1 MCAILESHAKNSN
14 LVKLCTSVF
23 KHWDWTS
30 NGNLCSKGTRIIIG
44 WNKYDVDVSVISQSD
59 QVIHVRLWL
68 RLEKKELFC
77 SFIYGH
83 NRYSTRRVLWN
94 NLCAHNHFI
103 RQRPWCML
111 GDFNAAL
118 NLDDSTASS
127 SRMDIAMREFK
138 ECIDEIEVKDISCT
152 GLHYTWTQKPRGF
165 DGLFK
170 KIDRVMGNNEF
181 INMFMGAHAI
191 FKPYRI
197 SDHAPAM
204 LVIPTV
210 TKPSP
215 KPFKFANV
223 TTSHSKFKEVV
234 SEGWNMNS
242 SGFWMFR
249 LVKKLKNLK
258 NPLRKLL
265 HEHGNFHDNVV
276 RLRAELDKVQTD
288 LDLDPFN
295 LDLREEEVA
304 YVQAYNQ
311 AIVLEERFLQQKAK
325 VLWLKEGDS
334 NSAFFHKAVKGR
346 VSRNRIDVV
355 TDVEG
360 NVFANENV
368 STAFVTHYESFLG
381 QEGITSPLNT
391 NNLFDKVLSSNMA
404 DDMILNVSD
413 KEIKDAL
420 FSMGNDKSP
429 GPDGFTAAFFKEAWE
444 IVGHDVINAVKEFF
458 TNGKLLKELN
468 HTYIALIP
476 KVQIPMKVTDYR
488 PISCCNVIFKCIS
501 KIIANRIKNSLKV
514 IISPNQSAFVP
525 DRSITDNILLTH
537 ELMHNYHLDRGDPRC
552 AFKVDIQKA
561 YDTVDWNFL
570 KAALTGFGF
579 HEKMILWIM
588 ECVTTTSFS
597 ISLNGSFHGHFKG
610 RRGLRQ
616 GDPLSPYL
624 FTIVMEVLTLML
636 RRRVRDN
643 ENFTYH
649 RFCSEME
656 LINLCFADDLFLFSH
671 GDVLSA
677 QCIMDALD
685 EFKEV
690 IPFEEGRLP
699 VKYLGVPL
707 VPSRRIYR
715 DCKELIDKVRS
726 RTHD

>member
-1 MCAILESHAKNSN
+1 MVESLVIAIPVDKENGHTLATINIEYEWNPPRCSTCMIFDHHSDKCPKLPKVAPAEKVDEEGFVEVKKKKHKNKNRQTKIAGVRLSKPQPQFRHVDKGEPSKQALKDTYKTPEISVSNSYGPLNNEDDNDTYVDSLLKQDDVLNFSDGDLDEELQVGRDGKITSNVPGASTPLSMCAILESHAKNSN

-360 NVFANENV
+360 NGFANENV

-420 FSMGNDKSP
+420 FSMGNRRL
-429 GPDGFTAAFFKEAWE
+429 G
-444 IVGHDVINAVKEFF
+444 
-458 TNGKLLKELN
+458 
-468 HTYIALIP
+468 
-476 KVQIPMKVTDYR
+476 R
-488 PISCCNVIFKCIS
+488 
-501 KIIANRIKNSLKV
+501 SLV
-514 IISPNQSAFVP
+514 MIPNQSAFVP

-597 ISLNGSFHGHFKG
+597 ISLNGSFHGHFK
-610 RRGLRQ
+610 
-616 GDPLSPYL
+616 
-624 FTIVMEVLTLML
+624 
-636 RRRVRDN
+636 
-643 ENFTYH
+643 
-649 RFCSEME
+649 
-656 LINLCFADDLFLFSH
+656 
-671 GDVLSA
+671 
-677 QCIMDALD
+677 
-685 EFKEV
+685 
-690 IPFEEGRLP
+690 
-699 VKYLGVPL
+699 
-707 VPSRRIYR
+707 
-715 DCKELIDKVRS
+715 
-726 RTHD
+726 